1 MYVSAKSYVRFSVC
15 GPCVLERKSVL
26 VPVHVLVVTSVHVML
41 VPVVEVLLL
50 VFVVL
55 VFLVLVVAVLSCLV
69 IGTDTVMSV
78 SAIVE
83 FDFSA
88 V

>member
-1 MYVSAKSYVRFSVC
+1 M
-15 GPCVLERKSVL
+15 
-26 VPVHVLVVTSVHVML
+26 
-41 VPVVEVLLL
+41 LL

-55 VFLVLVVAVLSCLV
+55 VFLVLVIAVLSCLV

-78 SAIVE
+78 SAFVE

-88 V
+88 AML